1 LGHHILN
8 IAAPP
13 AAHTIEN
20 DIGDCGLAFVGF
32 IRSLEGIV
40 RHAIGKLERD
50 MREVFAPKLVQE
62 IIAEVRQAIE
72 AQRAPADLRA

>member
-1 LGHHILN
+1 
-8 IAAPP
+8 
-13 AAHTIEN
+13 
-20 DIGDCGLAFVGF
+20 
-32 IRSLEGIV
+32 
-40 RHAIGKLERD
+40 